1 MALPKIINDIESRV
15 KDTGDT
21 MSGPLAFNNGN
32 SKINANDNALIQQ
45 IINKDNTNRQLLLN
59 SKDYRSELKH
69 GLSIKEGE
77 TNYFVYGEH
86 NKPTANDVGA
96 LSINGGTISGS
107 LKVLNGYGELC
118 AENTNIAIRHFSTVG
133 DNSNYSDLFVSHTNS
148 LNGRVKLRVN
158 DNGTLKLY
166 SLYGEHNKPTPAAI
180 GAPTATGSGAS
191 GTWGISISGN
201 AATATK
207 ATQDGNGANIAST
220 YLKYSGGTMTGDI
233 SFATIASWPTVSGET
248 YPILSKGLYWSGS
261 SDLAKLFFRVTG
273 SDKGE
278 LVLQLGDGSDE
289 RFVVENLSGT
299 SYGIISSNGF
309 YGKVVV
315 PTGTDYTTM
324 KSRNI
329 AANTS
334 LSTPANGNIFLVY
347 T

>member
-15 KDTGDT
+15 KDTGDLIKGELSFNLGF
-21 MSGPLAFNNGN
+21 SGFEKANLRVLKNGSATQDFGTTFQDTN
-32 SKINANDNALIQQ
+32 IDGEKLNLIISSNEFKHNANKGFAFKLSDS
-45 IINKDNTNRQLLLN
+45 
-59 SKDYRSELKH
+59 SKDYK
-69 GLSIKEGE
+69 I
-77 TNYFVYGEH
+77 YGEH
-86 NKPTANDVGA
+86 FKPTANDVGA

-133 DNSNYSDLFVSHTNS
+133 DNSNYSDLFVSHTNP

-278 LVLQLGDGSDE
+278 LVL
-289 RFVVENLSGT
+289 
-299 SYGIISSNGF
+299 
-309 YGKVVV
+309 
-315 PTGTDYTTM
+315 
-324 KSRNI
+324 
-329 AANTS
+329 
-334 LSTPANGNIFLVY
+334 
-347 T
+347 